1 MLDVKNFVI
10 DAQGYRS
17 CITGIMDSQSLRM
30 SKNQSTLLIF
40 FEPIPGFVQL
50 CIIEILFFDS
60 EHLREEAVDL
70 YSDLL

>member
-30 SKNQSTLLIF
+30 SKNQSALLIF

-50 CIIEILFFDS
+50 CIIEILFLNT
-60 EHLREEAVDL
+60 EHLRKEAVDL